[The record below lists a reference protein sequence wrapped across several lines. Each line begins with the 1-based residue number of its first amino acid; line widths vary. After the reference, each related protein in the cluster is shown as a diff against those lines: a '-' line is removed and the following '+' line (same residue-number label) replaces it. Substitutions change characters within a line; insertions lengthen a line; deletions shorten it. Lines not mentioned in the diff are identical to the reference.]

1 MSIKKGN
8 HAMLNPNT
16 HTHDGLYTCNCK
28 NDGTI
33 FRDVPLLDEINLDIE
48 SLKLIKDI
56 ATTMLKNK
64 PIREEYLSHIDHL
77 ISRLNHELHEL
88 REKSL

>member
-1 MSIKKGN
+1 MSS
-8 HAMLNPNT
+8 
-16 HTHDGLYTCNCK
+16 HTHDGIQTCNCK

-64 PIREEYLSHIDHL
+64 PIREEYLNHIDSL
-77 ISRLNHELHEL
+77 ISRLNCDLHDL